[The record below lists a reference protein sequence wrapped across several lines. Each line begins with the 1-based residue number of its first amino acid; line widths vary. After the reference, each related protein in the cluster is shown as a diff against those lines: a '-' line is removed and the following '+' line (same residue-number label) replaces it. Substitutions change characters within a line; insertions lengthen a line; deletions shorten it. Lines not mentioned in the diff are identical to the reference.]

1 MLLAFPTLPNGNVL
15 ETFPL
20 ISLIAACSWNQ
31 YLMPPQSSSPKL
43 PRLVQL
49 LIVAVLAAA
58 IVVGFGLQSI
68 LGLFT
73 GKPSAEA
80 AEAQATPAPNSFRP
94 TDSQWQSLKI
104 ETVASKTFQNQHA
117 TDGKIA
123 NDDDATT
130 PVFSPY
136 SGRVTKLFVKAGD
149 EVKEGQ
155 PLLAVEAT
163 ELVQAQNDL
172 INTMSTLHTTQA
184 QLNLAQTTEKRQHDL
199 YDSKGA
205 PLKDWQQSQV
215 DLATAEGA
223 FRSAQIA
230 LAAVRNRLRI
240 LGKSDADIAA
250 IENTSD
256 ALNLSPEAMVFAP
269 IGGIV
274 TQRQV
279 GLGQYINSGANGGS
293 SPIFSIGDMTKVW
306 LLANVHEDNAPSM
319 RVGDPVEV
327 HVLAFPGRRFSAKL
341 AYVAVA
347 IDPTTHRL
355 PVRAEVDNPD
365 GVLKPEM
372 FANFSIIVGNSVDS
386 PAVPEEGVVY
396 EGETARVWVA
406 GKDKTLSLRQI
417 RPGWLQDGMVQVLDG
432 VKAGEQVVTSGSL
445 FIDRAAHSD

>member
-1 MLLAFPTLPNGNVL
+1 M
-15 ETFPL
+15 
-20 ISLIAACSWNQ
+20 
-31 YLMPPQSSSPKL
+31 PQSSSPKL
-43 PRLVQL
+43 PTPVQL

-58 IVVGFGLQSI
+58 IVVGFGLRSI
-68 LGLFT
+68 IGLFA
-73 GKPSAEA
+73 GKPSGEA
-80 AEAQATPAPNSFRP
+80 VETQASPSPNSFRP
-94 TDSQWQSLKI
+94 TDSQWQSLKM
-104 ETVASKTFQNQHA
+104 ETVESKTFQNQHT

-136 SGRVTKLFVKAGD
+136 SGRVIKLFVKAGD

-172 INTMSTLHTTQA
+172 INTVSTLHTTQA

-215 DLATAEGA
+215 DLATAGGS

-306 LLANVHEDNAPSM
+306 LLANVHEDDAPSM

-341 AYVAVA
+341 IYVSAS
-347 IDPTTHRL
+347 IDPNTHRL

-365 GVLKPEM
+365 GALKPEM

-396 EGETARVWVA
+396 EGETARVWIA

-417 RPGWLQDGMVQVLDG
+417 HSGWVQDGMVQVLEG
-432 VKAGEQVVTSGSL
+432 VKVGEQVVTSGSL

>member
-1 MLLAFPTLPNGNVL
+1 
-15 ETFPL
+15 
-20 ISLIAACSWNQ
+20 
-31 YLMPPQSSSPKL
+31 MPKPSSPKL
-43 PRLVQL
+43 PRPLQL

-58 IVVGFGLQSI
+58 ILAGFGLQSI
-68 LGLFT
+68 LSLFG

-80 AEAQATPAPNSFRP
+80 TEAQATPSPNSFRP

-104 ETVASKTFQNQHA
+104 ETVQLKTFQDQHT

-172 INTMSTLHTTQA
+172 INTVSTLHTTQA

-215 DLATAEGA
+215 DLATAQGS

-256 ALNLSPEAMVFAP
+256 ALNVSPEAMVFAP

-355 PVRAEVDNPD
+355 PVRAEVDNSD

-386 PAVPEEGVVY
+386 PAVPEGGVVY

>member
-1 MLLAFPTLPNGNVL
+1 MH
-15 ETFPL
+15 
-20 ISLIAACSWNQ
+20 
-31 YLMPPQSSSPKL
+31 QSSSPKPSRSPKL
-43 PRLVQL
+43 PRAAQL
-49 LIVAVLAAA
+49 LIVAALAGV
-58 IVVGFGLQSI
+58 IVVFFGMRSI
-68 LGLFT
+68 LGLFS
-73 GKPSAEA
+73 GKPNGEA
-80 AEAQATPAPNSFRP
+80 AEAQPSASPNSFRP
-94 TDSQWQSLKI
+94 TDAQWQSLKL
-104 ETVASKTFQNQHA
+104 ETVQLKTFQDQHS

-155 PLLAVEAT
+155 PLLSIEAT

-172 INTMSTLHTTQA
+172 INAVSTLHTTQA

-215 DLATAEGA
+215 DLATAEGS

-240 LGKSDADIAA
+240 LGKSEADIAA

-279 GLGQYINSGANGGS
+279 GLGQYINSAANGGS

-341 AYVAVA
+341 TYVAA
-347 IDPTTHRL
+347 SIDPNTHRL

-365 GVLKPEM
+365 GALKPEM

-396 EGETARVWVA
+396 EGETARVWIA

-417 RPGWLQDGMVQVLDG
+417 HPGWVQDGMVQVLEG
-432 VKAGEQVVTSGSL
+432 VKTGEQVVTSGSL

>member
-1 MLLAFPTLPNGNVL
+1 
-15 ETFPL
+15 
-20 ISLIAACSWNQ
+20 
-31 YLMPPQSSSPKL
+31 MPQTSAPKL
-43 PRLVQL
+43 PRAVQL
-49 LIVAVLAAA
+49 LIVAILAAG
-58 IVVGFGLQSI
+58 IFVVFGLRSI
-68 LGLFT
+68 IGLFA
-73 GKPSAEA
+73 GKTNAEA
-80 AEAQATPAPNSFRP
+80 AEAQASPSPSSFRP

-104 ETVASKTFQNQHA
+104 ETVPLKTFQNQQTA
-117 TDGKIA
+117 DGKIA

-149 EVKEGQ
+149 EVQQGQ
-155 PLLAVEAT
+155 LLLAVEAT

-172 INTMSTLHTTQA
+172 ISAMSALHTTQA

-199 YDSKGA
+199 YDNKGA

-230 LAAVRNRLRI
+230 VATVRNRLRI

-250 IENTSD
+250 IENAPD
-256 ALNLSPEAMVFAP
+256 ALTLSPEATVFAP

-279 GLGQYINSGANGGS
+279 GLGQYINSASNGGS

-306 LLANVHEDNAPSM
+306 LLANVHEDDAPSM
-319 RVGDPVEV
+319 RIGDPVEV

-341 AYVAVA
+341 TYVAA
-347 IDPTTHRL
+347 SIDPNTHRL
-355 PVRAEVDNPD
+355 PVRAEVENPD
-365 GVLKPEM
+365 GLLKPEM
-372 FANFSIIVGNSVDS
+372 FANFSIIIGNAVDS

-406 GKDKTLSLRQI
+406 GKDKTLSMRQI
-417 RPGWLQDGMVQVLDG
+417 RPGWVQDGMVQVLEG
-432 VKAGEQVVTSGSL
+432 VQAGEQIVTSGSL

>member
-1 MLLAFPTLPNGNVL
+1 M
-15 ETFPL
+15 
-20 ISLIAACSWNQ
+20 
-31 YLMPPQSSSPKL
+31 
-43 PRLVQL
+43 
-49 LIVAVLAAA
+49 IVAFLALA
-58 IVVGFGLQSI
+58 IVVVFGLRSI
-68 LGLFT
+68 GGLFA
-73 GKPSAEA
+73 GKPGSET
-80 AEAQATPAPNSFRP
+80 AEAQASSSPNSFRP

-104 ETVASKTFQNQHA
+104 ETVQLKTFQDQHT

-149 EVKEGQ
+149 KVQQGQ

-172 INTMSTLHTTQA
+172 INAVSTLHTTQA
-184 QLNLAQTTEKRQHDL
+184 QLSLAQTTEKRQHDL
-199 YDSKGA
+199 YDNKGA

-215 DLATAEGA
+215 DLATAQGS

-230 LAAVRNRLRI
+230 LTAVRNRLRI
-240 LGKSDADIAA
+240 LSKSDADIAA
-250 IENTSD
+250 IENAPD
-256 ALNLSPEAMVFAP
+256 ALTLRPEAMVFAP

-279 GLGQYINSGANGGS
+279 GLGQYINSASNGGS

-306 LLANVHEDNAPSM
+306 LLANVHEDDAPSM
-319 RVGDPVEV
+319 RIGDPVEV

-341 AYVAVA
+341 TYVAA
-347 IDPTTHRL
+347 SIDPNTHRL
-355 PVRAEVDNPD
+355 PVRAEVENPD

-372 FANFSIIVGNSVDS
+372 FANFRIIIGNSVDS

-396 EGETARVWVA
+396 EGETARVWIA

-417 RPGWLQDGMVQVLDG
+417 RTGWVQDGLVQVLEG
-432 VKAGEQVVTSGSL
+432 VNAGEQVITSGSL

>member
-1 MLLAFPTLPNGNVL
+1 
-15 ETFPL
+15 
-20 ISLIAACSWNQ
+20 
-31 YLMPPQSSSPKL
+31 
-43 PRLVQL
+43 
-49 LIVAVLAAA
+49 
-58 IVVGFGLQSI
+58 
-68 LGLFT
+68 
-73 GKPSAEA
+73 
-80 AEAQATPAPNSFRP
+80 
-94 TDSQWQSLKI
+94 
-104 ETVASKTFQNQHA
+104 
-117 TDGKIA
+117 
-123 NDDDATT
+123 
-130 PVFSPY
+130 
-136 SGRVTKLFVKAGD
+136 
-149 EVKEGQ
+149 
-155 PLLAVEAT
+155 
-163 ELVQAQNDL
+163 
-172 INTMSTLHTTQA
+172 A

-215 DLATAEGA
+215 DLATAQGA

-250 IENTSD
+250 IENAPD

-269 IGGIV
+269 IGGVV

-279 GLGQYINSGANGGS
+279 GLGQYINSAANGGS

-306 LLANVHEDNAPSM
+306 LLANVHEDDAPSI

-341 AYVAVA
+341 TYVAA
-347 IDPTTHRL
+347 SIDPNTHRL
-355 PVRAEVDNPD
+355 PVRAEVENPD

-372 FANFSIIVGNSVDS
+372 FANFSIIIGNAVDS

-396 EGETARVWVA
+396 EGDTARVWIA

-417 RPGWLQDGMVQVLDG
+417 RPGWVQEGMVQVLEG
-432 VKAGEQVVTSGSL
+432 VQAGEQVVTSGSL